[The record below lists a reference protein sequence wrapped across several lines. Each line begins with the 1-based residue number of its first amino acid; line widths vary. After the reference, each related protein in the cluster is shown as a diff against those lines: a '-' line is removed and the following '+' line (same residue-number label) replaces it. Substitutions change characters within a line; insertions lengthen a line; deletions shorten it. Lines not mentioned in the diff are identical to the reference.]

1 MRPELRIRAWRSV
14 AHDLISMDLDFA
26 VDANTGV
33 DSFDVRVADKE
44 TQRLRKPFEDA
55 VMRGY
60 KHFGYRRSEIDPL
73 TLTIKE

>member
-1 MRPELRIRAWRSV
+1 
-14 AHDLISMDLDFA
+14 MDLDVA

-33 DSFDVRVADKE
+33 DSFDDVRVADKE
-44 TQRLRKPFEDA
+44 TQRLRKLFEDA

-60 KHFGYRRSEIDPL
+60 KHLGYRRSEIDPL

>member
-1 MRPELRIRAWRSV
+1 
-14 AHDLISMDLDFA
+14 MDLDFA

-44 TQRLRKPFEDA
+44 TQRLRKLFEDA

-60 KHFGYRRSEIDPL
+60 KHLGYRRSEIDPL